1 MVTPQAAMGG
11 AEELAASG
19 LAGSRCSEVLYGE
32 GGEDGMEK
40 VCVCVCFFLHQKKA
54 VIIAVHYLLIQTQK
68 IHSLTTGELDASAS
82 TSELCFL

>member
-1 MVTPQAAMGG
+1 MGWG
-11 AEELAASG
+11 
-19 LAGSRCSEVLYGE
+19 RRRNGE
-32 GGEDGMEK
+32 RHN
-40 VCVCVCFFLHQKKA
+40 VYLCVCLLPKKT